1 MVEGVKSLYAS
12 TMDSL
17 QMEWLNGE
25 IINFAGI
32 FTLSVIN
39 ITGWVIFFLITE
51 EVGWRECQDPGIR

>member
-1 MVEGVKSLYAS
+1 MVEGVKPRYES

-17 QMEWLNGE
+17 QMEWLNRG

-39 ITGWVIFFLITE
+39 IIGWVILF
-51 EVGWRECQDPGIR
+51 